1 MKVNFINFSDPKDNK
16 CFLITG
22 GELILKQEVVEIILV
37 KLKNAGFNEK
47 VSISQDELERMQEIA
62 SRNMGGSLFQENL
75 ILHIK
80 HTSGKFPEKIKLFL
94 EDTEIFNS
102 PNIALI
108 VESSIEKTPASGT
121 WIKNFDANGLII
133 NCSKLKI
140 MEEKIWL
147 KRQLNFLPKDLLP
160 IFGSSIF
167 QNNEANLLGQKNEV
181 SLLKLL
187 FLNQDKMSEAKT
199 DHIIFGSGISAFEL
213 EDLLLNRDFKKAL
226 KTINFMKEH
235 DRQNSAPIIW
245 IIAKVINSCLESL
258 KSSNKKSALIN
269 SGVWSS
275 KINLYLNLIK
285 KATAKEFL
293 SLNEEILKVDLINK
307 GLMRAE
313 TWEQIERVILK
324 LQDATSLQN

>member
-1 MKVNFINFSDPKDNK
+1 MKVNFINFSDPKDHK

-37 KLKNAGFNEK
+37 KLKSAGFNEK

-94 EDTEIFNS
+94 EDDEIFNS

>member
-37 KLKNAGFNEK
+37 KLKSAGFNEK

-94 EDTEIFNS
+94 EDDEIFNS

-285 KATAKEFL
+285 QATAKEFL

>member
-1 MKVNFINFSDPKDNK
+1 MKVNFINFSDPKDHK

-37 KLKNAGFNEK
+37 KLKSAGFNEK

-94 EDTEIFNS
+94 EDAEIFNS

-235 DRQNSAPIIW
+235 DRQNSAPVIW

-285 KATAKEFL
+285 EATAKEFL

>member
-37 KLKNAGFNEK
+37 KLKSAGFNEK

-94 EDTEIFNS
+94 EDAEIFNS

-167 QNNEANLLGQKNEV
+167 QNNEANLLGQKNEA

-285 KATAKEFL
+285 QATAKEFL

>member
-1 MKVNFINFSDPKDNK
+1 MKVNFINFSDPKDHK

-37 KLKNAGFNEK
+37 KLKSAGFNEK

-94 EDTEIFNS
+94 ENAEIFNS

-285 KATAKEFL
+285 EATAKEFL

>member
-37 KLKNAGFNEK
+37 KLKSAGFNEK

-285 KATAKEFL
+285 EATAKEFL

>member
-94 EDTEIFNS
+94 ENAEIFNS

-285 KATAKEFL
+285 QATAKEFL

>member
-1 MKVNFINFSDPKDNK
+1 LKVNFLNFTDPKDHK
-16 CFLITG
+16 HFLLTG
-22 GELILKQEVVEIILV
+22 GEFILKQDAVKSILNN
-37 KLKNAGFNEK
+37 LKNHGFNEK
-47 VSISQDELERMQEIA
+47 VSISQDELDRLQEIV
-62 SRNMGGSLFQENL
+62 SRNIGGSLFQENL

-80 HTSGKFPEKIKLFL
+80 HTSGKFPEKIKSLL
-94 EDTEIFNS
+94 EDNNIFQS

-108 VESSIEKTPASGT
+108 VESSIEKTPASGP
-121 WIKNFDANGLII
+121 WIKNFDAHGLII

-147 KRQLNFLPKDLLP
+147 KRQLSFLPKDLLP
-160 IFGSSIF
+160 IFGASIF

-181 SLLKLL
+181 ALLKLL
-187 FLNQDKMSEAKT
+187 FLSQDGSIEANT

-213 EDLLLNRDFKKAL
+213 EDLLINRNFKKAL
-226 KTINFMKEH
+226 MTINFMREH

-258 KSSNKKSALIN
+258 KASNKKSALMN

-285 KATAKEFL
+285 QAKVKEFL
-293 SLNEEILKVDLINK
+293 GLNEEILKIDLINK
-307 GLMRAE
+307 GLMKAD
-313 TWEQIERVILK
+313 TWEQIERVILRLK
-324 LQDATSLQN
+324 DATALQN

>member
-1 MKVNFINFSDPKDNK
+1 MKVNFINFSDPKDHK

-22 GELILKQEVVEIILV
+22 GELILKHEVVEIILD
-37 KLKNAGFNEK
+37 KLKSAGFNEK

-94 EDTEIFNS
+94 EDDEIFHS

-235 DRQNSAPIIW
+235 DRQNSAPVIW
-245 IIAKVINSCLESL
+245 TIAKVINSCLESL

-285 KATAKEFL
+285 QATAKEFL

>member
-22 GELILKQEVVEIILV
+22 GELILKQEVVEIILD
-37 KLKNAGFNEK
+37 KLKNSGFNEK

-94 EDTEIFNS
+94 EDAEIFNS

-285 KATAKEFL
+285 QATAKEFL

>member
-1 MKVNFINFSDPKDNK
+1 MKVNFINFSDPKDHK

-37 KLKNAGFNEK
+37 KLKSAGFNEK

-94 EDTEIFNS
+94 EDAQIFNS

-285 KATAKEFL
+285 EATANEFL

>member
-37 KLKNAGFNEK
+37 KLKSAGFNEK

-94 EDTEIFNS
+94 EDAEIFNS

-187 FLNQDKMSEAKT
+187 FLNQDKMSEVKT

-285 KATAKEFL
+285 EATAKEFL

>member
-37 KLKNAGFNEK
+37 KLKSAGFNEK

-94 EDTEIFNS
+94 EDAEIFNS

-108 VESSIEKTPASGT
+108 VESSIEKTPASGA

-167 QNNEANLLGQKNEV
+167 QNNEANLMGQKNEV

-187 FLNQDKMSEAKT
+187 FLNQEKMSEAKT

-285 KATAKEFL
+285 QATAKEFL

>member
-1 MKVNFINFSDPKDNK
+1 MKVNFINFSDPKDHK

-22 GELILKQEVVEIILV
+22 GELILKHEVVEIILD
-37 KLKNAGFNEK
+37 KLKSAGFNEK

-94 EDTEIFNS
+94 EDDEIFHS

-235 DRQNSAPIIW
+235 DRQNSAPVIW
-245 IIAKVINSCLESL
+245 TIAKVINSCLESL

>member
-1 MKVNFINFSDPKDNK
+1 MKVNFINFSDPKDHK

-37 KLKNAGFNEK
+37 KLKSAGFNEK

-80 HTSGKFPEKIKLFL
+80 HTSGNFPEKIKLFL
-94 EDTEIFNS
+94 ENAEIFNS

-187 FLNQDKMSEAKT
+187 FLNQEKMSEAKT

-285 KATAKEFL
+285 QATAKEFL

>member
-1 MKVNFINFSDPKDNK
+1 MKVNFINFSDPKDHK

-37 KLKNAGFNEK
+37 KLKSAGFNEK

-94 EDTEIFNS
+94 EDAEIFNS

-108 VESSIEKTPASGT
+108 VESSIEKTPASGA

-187 FLNQDKMSEAKT
+187 FLNQEKMSEAKT

-285 KATAKEFL
+285 EATAKEFL

>member
-37 KLKNAGFNEK
+37 KLKSAGFNEK

-94 EDTEIFNS
+94 ENAEIFNS

-108 VESSIEKTPASGT
+108 IESSIEKTPASGT

-187 FLNQDKMSEAKT
+187 FLNQEKMSEAKT

-285 KATAKEFL
+285 QATAKEFL

>member
-94 EDTEIFNS
+94 ENAEIFNS

-187 FLNQDKMSEAKT
+187 FLNQEKMSEAKT

>member
-1 MKVNFINFSDPKDNK
+1 LKVNFINFSDPKDNK

-37 KLKNAGFNEK
+37 KLKSAGFNEK

-94 EDTEIFNS
+94 EDAEIFNS

-285 KATAKEFL
+285 EATAKEFL

>member
-1 MKVNFINFSDPKDNK
+1 LKVNFINFSDPKDNK

-47 VSISQDELERMQEIA
+47 VSISQDELERIQEIA

-94 EDTEIFNS
+94 ENAEIFNS

-187 FLNQDKMSEAKT
+187 FLNQEKMSEAKT
-199 DHIIFGSGISAFEL
+199 DHIIFGSGISAFEI

-285 KATAKEFL
+285 QATAKEFL

>member
-37 KLKNAGFNEK
+37 KLKSAGFNEK

-94 EDTEIFNS
+94 EDAEIFNS

-108 VESSIEKTPASGT
+108 VESSIEKNPASGT

-285 KATAKEFL
+285 QATAKEFL

>member
-1 MKVNFINFSDPKDNK
+1 MKVNFINFSDPKDHK

-37 KLKNAGFNEK
+37 KLKSAGFNEK

-94 EDTEIFNS
+94 EDAEIFNS

-167 QNNEANLLGQKNEV
+167 QNNEANLMGQKNEV

-235 DRQNSAPIIW
+235 DRQNSAPVIW

-285 KATAKEFL
+285 EATAKEFL

>member
-1 MKVNFINFSDPKDNK
+1 
-16 CFLITG
+16 
-22 GELILKQEVVEIILV
+22 
-37 KLKNAGFNEK
+37 
-47 VSISQDELERMQEIA
+47 
-62 SRNMGGSLFQENL
+62 
-75 ILHIK
+75 
-80 HTSGKFPEKIKLFL
+80 
-94 EDTEIFNS
+94 
-102 PNIALI
+102 
-108 VESSIEKTPASGT
+108 
-121 WIKNFDANGLII
+121 
-133 NCSKLKI
+133 

-187 FLNQDKMSEAKT
+187 FLNQEKMSEAKT
-199 DHIIFGSGISAFEL
+199 DHIIFGSGISAFEI

-285 KATAKEFL
+285 QATAKEFL

>member
-1 MKVNFINFSDPKDNK
+1 MKVNFINFSDPKDHK

-37 KLKNAGFNEK
+37 KLKSAGFNEK

-94 EDTEIFNS
+94 EDAEIFNS

-108 VESSIEKTPASGT
+108 VESSIEKNPASGT

-285 KATAKEFL
+285 QATAKEFL

>member
-1 MKVNFINFSDPKDNK
+1 MKVNFINFSNPKDHK

-22 GELILKQEVVEIILV
+22 GELILKQEVVENILD
-37 KLKNAGFNEK
+37 KLESTGFNEK
-47 VSISQDELERMQEIA
+47 VAISQDELERIQEIA

-94 EDTEIFNS
+94 EDEEIFNS

-108 VESSIEKTPASGT
+108 VESSIEKTPASGA

-133 NCSKLKI
+133 NCSKLKT

-147 KRQLNFLPKDLLP
+147 KRQLSFLPNDFLP
-160 IFGSSIF
+160 IFGGSIF

-187 FLNQDKMSEAKT
+187 FLNQDKIGEAKT
-199 DHIIFGSGISAFEL
+199 DHVIFGSGISAFEL
-213 EDLLLNRDFKKAL
+213 EDLLINRDFKKAL
-226 KTINFMKEH
+226 KTINFIKEH

-258 KSSNKKSALIN
+258 KSANKKSALIN

-285 KATAKEFL
+285 QATAKEFL
-293 SLNEEILKVDLINK
+293 SLNEEILKVDLVNK
-307 GLMRAE
+307 GLMKAE

-324 LQDATSLQN
+324 LQDATSLKN

>member
-22 GELILKQEVVEIILV
+22 GELILKHEVVEIILD
-37 KLKNAGFNEK
+37 KLKSAGFNEK

-94 EDTEIFNS
+94 EDAQIFNS

-285 KATAKEFL
+285 QATAKEFL